1 MKMSLHRTLL
11 RQLRHTLGA
20 ETAQQYDDLQAALVA
35 AAAGAPLPPAQCAA
49 LAQLGE
55 LFERVSRTY
64 EQYDRDLELRVRSME
79 LSAQEL
85 TEAYASQRQEL
96 ASREDAIR
104 RLRATVQS
112 LQDDQTGVAPDDGSL
127 VGLIDQVAELV
138 QHRRDSEAAIRRAQ
152 RDLEN
157 QKFAMDQ
164 HAIISIT
171 DPQGN
176 ITYANERFCSVS
188 GYSTEELLGANHR
201 LINSGHHPREF
212 FANLWN
218 TIQSGRVWS
227 NEVCNRAKEGHYYWV
242 HATVVP
248 FLDEH
253 GLPYQYVAIRTD
265 ITAHKAVAKRLQEQ
279 LHFVEELVD
288 AIPLPVYV
296 MDDTRCYR
304 LINRAFEEYFGQQR
318 QQLLGKRA
326 DAVYTAAGAALH
338 ERYDNELFNGA
349 PLQRFEAAIDTPD
362 GRVREGF
369 YQKALI
375 TRDDGTVSGLVG
387 TIADITERKRL
398 EREALQAKEAAEMAT
413 RAKSDFLANMSHEIR
428 TPLNGI
434 LGMTE
439 LALDTTLSTEQREYL
454 SISHSA
460 TQSLLT
466 IINDILDFSKIEAG
480 KLEMDATRFDLQ
492 DTLSEPLKVMAEQA
506 RGKALDFGLAIA
518 PDVPACVVGDAVR
531 LRQVLLNLVGNAVK
545 FTRAGQVVVRARV
558 GGGDAEH
565 ITLHFSVQDS
575 GIGIP
580 KNKQEAIFAAFT
592 QADTSTTRHYG
603 GTGLGLTICRHLV
616 GMMGGRIWLDSAE
629 GMGSTFHF
637 SATFRRSGGAP
648 PAPPLAG
655 VTALVVLANQ
665 PCRELLIETLAQW
678 GMRTGG
684 AGSAAEARALLAAPG
699 ADYRCVLL
707 DATLPDQ
714 HSAEAVAMIHALD
727 LRPAPS
733 VLALSNAASLDSERW
748 RRTRVDAIVHKP
760 VLPRE
765 LAAALLGALKLAL
778 PPPAAGA
785 QRRPRLAAQR
795 PMRVLLVEDHPAN
808 QKLAITLLTQWGH
821 QIRLAQDGREALQ
834 CQADGPYDLV
844 LMDMQ
849 MPVMD
854 GLEATR
860 RWRAAEQATHTPIVA
875 MTANAMQGD
884 RERCLAAGMDDYLSK
899 PFKPAQLQA
908 MLARYA
914 PPEAADGGDPDAL
927 ARLAAMAPATGS
939 QASLSGLDMPA
950 LFDYQFDYHG
960 ALEHAD
966 RDVLEIVGEQAL
978 TLLPRDLDTLLGAW
992 QMRDDAL
999 LRRSAHSLK
1008 SNVAMFCATPMERA
1022 AALIEHWP
1030 DGGDNT
1036 IVEAAL
1042 TVLVREC
1049 PHLMQALAIRLGLA
1063 TT

>member
-1 MKMSLHRTLL
+1 MKTLLHRTLL
-11 RQLRHTLGA
+11 RQLRHTLGI
-20 ETAQQYDDLQAALVA
+20 ETAQQYTDFQAALA
-35 AAAGAPLPPAQCAA
+35 QAAAGAPLPPAQGAA

-55 LFERVSRTY
+55 LLGCVSRTY
-64 EQYDRDLELRVRSME
+64 EQYDRDVELRVRSME

-96 ASREDAIR
+96 ANREDAIG

-112 LQDDQTGVAPDDGSL
+112 LQDGHAGAAPGDGSL

-152 RDLEN
+152 RDLQN

-188 GYSTEELLGANHR
+188 GYPAEELLGANHR

-212 FANLWN
+212 FANLWS

-248 FLDEH
+248 FLDEY

-265 ITAHKAVAKRLQEQ
+265 ITAHKAVARRLQEQ

-296 MDDTRCYR
+296 MDDVRRYR
-304 LINRAFEEYFGQQR
+304 LINRAFEEYFGQTR
-318 QQLLGKRA
+318 QHLLGKGA

-338 ERYDNELFNGA
+338 ERYDNDLFAGA
-349 PLQRFEAAIDTPD
+349 PLQRFEAAIDTRD
-362 GRVREGF
+362 GQAREGF

-375 TRDDGTVSGLVG
+375 TRGDGTVSGLVG

-398 EREALQAKEAAEMAT
+398 EREALQAKEAAETAT

-439 LALDTTLSTEQREYL
+439 LALETGLSAEQREYL

-480 KLEMDATRFDLQ
+480 KLEMDASSFDLR
-492 DTLSEPLKVMAEQA
+492 DVLGEPLKVMAEQA
-506 RGKALDFGLAIA
+506 RGKALGFALAIA

-545 FTRAGQVVVRARV
+545 FTCAGQVVVRAAV
-558 GGGDAEH
+558 AGGDAEH
-565 ITLHFSVQDS
+565 VTLHFSVQDS
-575 GIGIP
+575 GIGIAQD
-580 KNKQEAIFAAFT
+580 KQEAIFAAFT

-616 GMMGGRIWLDSAE
+616 GMMGGRIWLDSTE
-629 GMGSTFHF
+629 GAGSTFHF
-637 SATFRRSGGAP
+637 DATFRRGGAP
-648 PAPPLAG
+648 PPPPAPAGARHRPPLA
-655 VTALVVLANQ
+655 AL
-665 PCRELLIETLAQW
+665 
-678 GMRTGG
+678 
-684 AGSAAEARALLAAPG
+684 
-699 ADYRCVLL
+699 
-707 DATLPDQ
+707 
-714 HSAEAVAMIHALD
+714 
-727 LRPAPS
+727 
-733 VLALSNAASLDSERW
+733 
-748 RRTRVDAIVHKP
+748 
-760 VLPRE
+760 
-765 LAAALLGALKLAL
+765 
-778 PPPAAGA
+778 
-785 QRRPRLAAQR
+785 R

-821 QIRLAQDGREALQ
+821 QVALAQDGREALQ
-834 CQADGPYDLV
+834 CQAAGQYELV

-860 RWRAAEQATHTPIVA
+860 RWRAAEHGPRTPIVA

-884 RERCLAAGMDDYLSK
+884 RERCLAAGMDDYLTK
-899 PFKPAQLQA
+899 PFRSAQLQA

-914 PPEAADGGDPDAL
+914 PPEPAGP
-927 ARLAAMAPATGS
+927 APATG
-939 QASLSGLDMPA
+939 APDAGAGPDLAAP
-950 LFDYQFDYHG
+950 FDYRS
-960 ALEHAD
+960 ALDRAD
-966 RDVLEIVGEQAL
+966 RDIVEIVGEQAL
-978 TLLPRDLDTLLGAW
+978 TLLPRDLDTLRRAWAARDGA
-992 QMRDDAL
+992 M
-999 LRRSAHSLK
+999 LRRNAHSLK
-1008 SNVAMFCATPMERA
+1008 SNAAMFCATPIERA
-1022 AALIEHWP
+1022 AGMIEYWP
-1030 DGGDNT
+1030 DDGDGA
-1036 IVEAAL
+1036 IVDAAL
-1042 TVLVREC
+1042 AIMAREC
-1049 PHLMQALAIRLGLA
+1049 PLLLRALAACTAPMQRGCGAVRRIPGPD
-1063 TT
+1063 